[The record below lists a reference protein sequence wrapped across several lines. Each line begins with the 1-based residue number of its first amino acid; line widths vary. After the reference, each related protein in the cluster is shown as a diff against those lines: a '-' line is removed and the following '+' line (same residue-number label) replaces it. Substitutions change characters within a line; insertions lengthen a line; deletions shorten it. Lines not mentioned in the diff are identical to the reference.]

1 MPPTPDDA
9 VWSDRCRDALS
20 RYAEPL
26 ARSVAARLVRPRTNQ
41 PLAELIDKAVAT
53 LTNPPVIDRR
63 IRDLPDAARNLLA
76 VVARSRQLRWKV
88 GHLITLLAALGHA
101 EGFAPV
107 RAVLEAGLL
116 FPELAQGQP
125 LDDFAQVA
133 AGEVFAHP
141 AVAVRARGEDLGLPD
156 LASTRREPAVPS
168 GGLTLTARRADGLDW
183 PLRFGVVWQQ
193 LQADPVRFTQ
203 ANLLFKK
210 DLSRLQGDEVLAAA
224 SADLALRLQDA
235 GVLALLWAAATG
247 LVVARDGELIA
258 GPFPAAWDAG
268 LAALLT
274 ELFVALPR
282 VEGWDPLAGYN
293 PSDTGLSPTPTAGLL
308 TLLLLAGADP
318 AGWVEPGAVADWLWA
333 HHDPWTGSLPEAA
346 AKDRGVAW
354 VEAFLLG
361 IAYPLQLVEVAGN
374 LVRLAPQ
381 GRHLLAGEPAPP
393 PAPVFPQT
401 FLVQPNAEIL
411 AYRQGLTP
419 ALIATLSR
427 FARWKGLGPACT
439 LELTAEQ
446 TYHGLESGMTL
457 PMMTQALAQHSARPV
472 PPAVADLLRR
482 WASKRERITVFASAV
497 LVEFAT
503 AAELDAAMTRGIVAL
518 RLTDRIGMTADGG
531 EPGLAQLRLIANRD
545 YEARP
550 QRCVSVGDDGVTLTV
565 DAAAADLLLDA
576 EIGRFA
582 VPLPA
587 EPPVLRRFR
596 LSPELLRRAAE
607 TLPVADIDSWFT
619 DRTGQPLS
627 PAGRLLLLGPQT
639 PPPTAA
645 RLIVVRFANAEQTD
659 GAMQWPDTRALIA
672 ERLGPT
678 AVVVDLENIEALRKV
693 LADIGVNV
701 V

>member
-9 VWSDRCRDALS
+9 VWSNRCRDVLS

-26 ARSVAARLVRPRTNQ
+26 ARSVAAKLVRPRANQ
-41 PLAELIDKAVAT
+41 PLDELLDKAVAT

-63 IRDLPDAARNLLA
+63 IRDLPEAARKLLA
-76 VVARSRQLRWKV
+76 VVGLSRQPRWKV

-101 EGFAPV
+101 EGFTPV
-107 RAVLEAGLL
+107 LAALEAGLL
-116 FPELAQGQP
+116 FPTLAPDQQ
-125 LDDFAQVA
+125 LADFAEIAVS
-133 AGEVFAHP
+133 EVFVHP
-141 AVAVRARGEDLGLPD
+141 AVAIRARDEELGLPN
-156 LASTRREPAVPS
+156 LASGARQPS
-168 GGLTLTARRADGLDW
+168 VAARTADGLDW
-183 PLRFGVVWQQ
+183 PLRLAALWQQ
-193 LQADPVRFTQ
+193 LHANPVRFTQ

-210 DLSRLQGDEVLAAA
+210 DLLRLQADEVLSTPPGDIAT
-224 SADLALRLQDA
+224 RLPDA

-247 LVVARDGELIA
+247 LLAEEGGELTA
-258 GPFPAAWDAG
+258 GPYPAAWNAG

-282 VEGWDPLAGYN
+282 IEGWDPLAGYC
-293 PSDTGLSPTPTAGLL
+293 PSDTGLSPMPTAGLL
-308 TLLLLAGADP
+308 VLLLVAQSKPGE
-318 AGWVEPGAVADWLWA
+318 WVEPAAIADWLWR
-333 HHDPWTGSLPEAA
+333 HHDLWTGALAPMATV
-346 AKDRGVAW
+346 DHGVAW

-361 IAYPLQLVEVAGN
+361 IAYPLQLVEVSN
-374 LVRLAPQ
+374 NRVRLAPL
-381 GRHLLAGEPAPP
+381 GWHLLSDGPAPP
-393 PAPVFPQT
+393 APPAFPQT
-401 FLVQPNAEIL
+401 LLVQPNAEIL

-427 FARWKGLGPACT
+427 FARWKSLGPACT
-439 LELTAEQ
+439 LELSAEH
-446 TYHGLESGMTL
+446 TYRGLESGMTL
-457 PMMTQALAQHSARPV
+457 PMMLQTLTQHSARPV
-472 PPAVADLLRR
+472 PPAVVDLLQR

-503 AAELDAAMTRGIVAL
+503 PAELDAAMARGIVAL

-550 QRCVSVGDDGVTLTV
+550 QRCVTVGDDGVTLTV

-582 VPLPA
+582 VPLPP
-587 EPPVLRRFR
+587 EPTAPRRFR
-596 LSPELLRRAAE
+596 LTADLLRRAGE
-607 TLPVADIDSWFT
+607 SLPLADIDAWFT

-627 PAGRLLLLGPQT
+627 PAGRLLLLGPQL
-639 PPPTAA
+639 PPPTSA
-645 RLIVVRFANAEQTD
+645 RLTIVRFPTPELTD
-659 GAMQWPDTRALIA
+659 GAMQWPETRALIT

-678 AVVVDLENIEALRKV
+678 AVVVELENMDALRAV
-693 LADIGVNV
+693 LQDIGVRV